1 MKKVLAAL
9 LLALQLLAVQAQDRN
24 YALTQIQIL
33 ASDSLHGR
41 GYVNQ
46 GDAKAAQYL
55 QAEFKRIGLQPLPSL
70 HGYMQAFPN
79 PVNTFPGKLSLVYNG
94 IELKPG
100 TDYLLNPQSG
110 GGKGSANNVVWVH
123 WSNLQRLKASKSRGK
138 VLIADPGT
146 TKNKD
151 SLALFWKTLTPLS
164 REAAVFV
171 SVEHAKLTWSV
182 GAEAAPN
189 VLIELNAEVLQKY
202 GNPRSFSW
210 EVEQKARP
218 DYRSH
223 NVVGMVKGSIADSF
237 IFVTAHY
244 DHLGR
249 MGQHTIFPGA
259 NDNASGTAL
268 MLDLARSFASGP
280 VPRYSMVFVAFAGE
294 EAGLVGSRYF
304 TGHPPLPLKNIKMVY
319 NIDLAGGGD
328 KGVTI
333 VNATEYPAL
342 FARLEEL
349 NTRNGWLAAVKKRG
363 KAANSDHYWFS
374 EKGVP
379 AFFMYAE
386 GGVTAYHDVNDTA
399 ANLPMNQYENLFKL
413 VYSFLQNL

>member
-1 MKKVLAAL
+1 MKK
-9 LLALQLLAVQAQDRN
+9 LLAGLLFSLPLLTVQAQERD
-24 YALTQIQIL
+24 YALTQIRIL
-33 ASDSLHGR
+33 TSDSLHGR

-46 GDAKAAQYL
+46 GDVKAARYL
-55 QAEFKRIGLQPLPSL
+55 QGEFARIGLQPLPELKSYL
-70 HGYMQAFPN
+70 QSFPN
-79 PVNTFPGKLSLVYNG
+79 PVNTFPGTLKIFYNDT
-94 IELKPG
+94 ELQPG
-100 TDYLLNPQSG
+100 VDYLLSPESAGGSG
-110 GGKGSANNVVWVH
+110 KAKVVQVN
-123 WSNLQRLKASKSRGK
+123 WSNLQRIKASKCRDR
-138 VLIADPGT
+138 VLMADPGT

-151 SLALFWKTLTPLS
+151 SLSLFWRTVAPLN

-171 SVEHAKLTWSV
+171 SVEHGKLTWSV
-182 GAEAAPN
+182 SSGVAGK
-189 VLIELNAEVLQKY
+189 VLIELAAAVPLKY
-202 GNPRSFSW
+202 GKPRSLAW
-210 EVEQKARP
+210 EVEQKAEP
-218 DYRSH
+218 AYRSQ
-223 NVVGMVKGSIADSF
+223 NVIGMVKGTIADSF
-237 IFVTAHY
+237 VLVTAHY

-249 MGQHTIFPGA
+249 MGAATIFPGA

-268 MLDLARSFASGP
+268 MLDLARSFAAETP
-280 VPRYSMVFVAFAGE
+280 KYSMLFVAFAGE

-304 TGHPPLPLKNIKMVY
+304 TDHPPVPLKNIKMVY

-333 VNATEYPAL
+333 VNATEYPAY
-342 FARLEEL
+342 FAKLEEL

-399 ANLPMNQYENLFKL
+399 DKLPMNEYEDLFRL
-413 VYSFLQNL
+413 VRAFLGSL